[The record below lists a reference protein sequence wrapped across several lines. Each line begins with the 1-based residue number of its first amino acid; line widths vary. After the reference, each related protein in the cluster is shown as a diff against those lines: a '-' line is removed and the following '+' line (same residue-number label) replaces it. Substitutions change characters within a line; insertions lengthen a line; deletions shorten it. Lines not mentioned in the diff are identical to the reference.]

1 MRNTKDIVA
10 ASVVSLLTSDKP
22 NQRKAGVFV
31 LESLRLPCV
40 RRNATPACE
49 RQSKGRNNS
58 YSEKSEPFTKT

>member
-58 YSEKSEPFTKT
+58 LSVTL